1 MKKIVLTTLSSIL
14 IITGCAQQSVDQNY
28 KPAVLDKK
36 EFSSPNKP
44 DLINN
49 FNDNNFKI
57 SYPKD
62 WGKAATDTNIAAEW
76 ITFSNLPFIYDSGS
90 TSKDTILYKNSKF
103 SLGIIDYNDTIINW
117 NDNFTGGGEAVPYN
131 LEYFD
136 YMKNKFSSFNQ
147 NCDETIFGGGH
158 CFDLQKITMGNT
170 EYLSYYELG
179 FFGDMQLEK
188 TWIRFFDDKMII
200 ISLDFEKPWLLQR
213 NPVNIK
219 SENPKLE
226 DFNIDKDKL
235 SQDEKKIE
243 EFLSTINFQS
253 TIYENQINQN
263 LQNFERYKEELKK
276 SKELTNTQELS
287 ELSKSNFIQVRAN
300 VGSNNKTSI
309 DTLKTLANDPNDLV
323 KVYVKFNPNTPKD
336 ISDKIVNPF

>member
-1 MKKIVLTTLSSIL
+1 MKKIVLTILASIL
-14 IITGCAQQSVDQNY
+14 LITGCAKQSVDQNY
-28 KPAVLDKK
+28 KPAAPELTD
-36 EFSSPNKP
+36 
-44 DLINN
+44 D

-62 WGKAATDTNIAAEW
+62 WGKAAIDTNIAAEW

-90 TSKDTILYKNSKF
+90 TSKDAILYKNSKF

-117 NDNFTGGGEAVPYN
+117 NDNFTGGGDAVPYN
-131 LEYFD
+131 LEYFN
-136 YMKNKFSSFNQ
+136 YMKNKFSSFTQ
-147 NCDETIFGGGH
+147 NCEETMYGGGH

-179 FFGDMQLEK
+179 FFGDIQLEK

-213 NPVNIK
+213 NPGKIK
-219 SENPKLE
+219 NEDLKLE

-243 EFLSTINFQS
+243 EFLSSIKFQS
-253 TIYENQINQN
+253 TISENQIKQN
-263 LQNFERYKEELKK
+263 LQNFEKYKEDLKK
-276 SKELTNTQELS
+276 SKESTNTQELS
-287 ELSKSNFIQVRAN
+287 ELAKSNFIKVRAN
-300 VGSNNKTSI
+300 VAENNKTSVE
-309 DTLKTLANDPNDLV
+309 TLKTLATDQNDLV
-323 KVYVKFNPNTPKD
+323 KVYVKFNSNTPKD
-336 ISDKIVNPF
+336 ISDKLVNPF